1 MFLSKQVE
9 MQCQG
14 FALCLDAFANIILSF
29 RKMKKWDEKCVVM
42 IGLMQYWLSLK
53 FQPFV

>member
-1 MFLSKQVE
+1 MFLSRQVE

-14 FALCLDAFANIILSF
+14 FALCFDAFANIIHSF

-42 IGLMQYWLSLK
+42 MGLMQYWLSLK